1 MGAEMDLQQHRPER
15 LLLVAAHPGDAEVSM
30 GGAIARWTAEGAVA
44 ALVCVTSGEAY
55 GDDATADPLALAALR
70 EEEQRAAAAILGCEH
85 VTFLHRPDGAVA
97 NDLALRE
104 QLVRIIRRVKPDV
117 VAAPDPR
124 SIIGPGGIVPSD
136 HRAAGAAALDAV
148 HPAAHQAGAFPGLA
162 RTERLG
168 PHRVTRVML
177 YGSERPSDA
186 IDIGATLATKLTA
199 IRALGGIGRTA
210 DELETLVRER
220 AQNDGRPVDL
230 AAAELVS
237 VLPV

>member
-104 QLVRIIRRVKPDV
+104 QLVRIIRGFRPD
-117 VAAPDPR
+117 AAATFDPR
-124 SIIGPGGIVPSD
+124 TIIDEHGLNHVD
-136 HRAAGAAALDAV
+136 HRVVGAATLDGLDA
-148 HPAAHQAGAFPGLA
+148 ATNAMAFPALVRA
-162 RTERLG
+162 EELE
-168 PHRVTRVML
+168 PHRVRRVFL
-177 YGSERPSDA
+177 
-186 IDIGATLATKLTA
+186 
-199 IRALGGIGRTA
+199 IRAQMPKGTLDISGSLDAKRRALAAHTGGRCAGGESAGRLQTESFA
-210 DELETLVRER
+210 T
-220 AQNDGRPVDL
+220 VDL
-230 AAAELVS
+230 G
-237 VLPV
+237 